1 MKCNT
6 KEQVKKRP
14 KCASIKVII
23 HRQSEIAT
31 MSYTHLSL
39 GERYQIYALKG
50 AQHSIKYIAEALG
63 RSPST
68 ISRELRRNKSL
79 RGYRPKYA
87 DDKAKARHANN
98 AFTIV
103 LNVWNWVVDKLKLQ
117 WSPEQIAGVHS
128 GISHMSIY
136 RYLWVDKRQ
145 GGRLWQYLRRKA
157 KPYRQRLTAETR
169 GRISDSVSI
178 HERPQIVEDRSRIG
192 DWEAD
197 TVIGQHHKQAIV
209 TVVERNTGLL
219 KMKRVTK
226 KSAHLVAGAMINL
239 LTPVRLQVKTI
250 TSDNGKE
257 FAEHKEVKRRLYS
270 RFYFADAYASWQ
282 RGTNE
287 NTNGLIREYLPK
299 GCDFRQVSD
308 DEVQAIEDRI
318 NNRPRKRLGFRTP
331 NQVFYN
337 II

>member
-1 MKCNT
+1 
-6 KEQVKKRP
+6 
-14 KCASIKVII
+14 
-23 HRQSEIAT
+23 

-50 AQHSIKYIAEALG
+50 AQDSIKFIAEALG

-87 DDKAKARHANN
+87 DDKAKARQANN

-117 WSPEQIAGVHS
+117 WSPEQIAGVHG

-136 RYLWVDKRQ
+136 RYLWTDKRQ
-145 GGRLWQYLRRKA
+145 GGGLWQHLRRKA
-157 KPYRQRLTAETR
+157 KPYRQKLTNETR
-169 GRISDSVSI
+169 GRINDRVSI
-178 HERPQIVEDRSRIG
+178 HKRPQVVEDRSRIG

-197 TVIGQHHKQAIV
+197 TIIGQNHKQAIV
-209 TVVERNTGLL
+209 TLVERRTGLV
-219 KMKRVTK
+219 KMRRVTK
-226 KSAHLVAGAMINL
+226 KTAHLVAEAMIDL
-239 LTPVRLQVKTI
+239 LTPIRLQVKTI

-257 FAEHKEVKRRLYS
+257 FADHKEIKQTLFS
-270 RFYFADAYASWQ
+270 LFYFADTYASWQ

-299 GCDFRQVSD
+299 GCDFRQVANN
-308 DEVQAIEDRI
+308 EVQDIEDRL
-318 NNRPRKRLGFRTP
+318 NNRPRKRLGFKTP
-331 NQVFYN
+331 NQVFYD

>member
-1 MKCNT
+1 
-6 KEQVKKRP
+6 
-14 KCASIKVII
+14 
-23 HRQSEIAT
+23 

-50 AQHSIKYIAEALG
+50 AEHSIKFIAKALN

-79 RGYRPKYA
+79 RGYRPKHA
-87 DDKAKARHANN
+87 DGKAKLRHANN
-98 AFTIV
+98 ALTIV
-103 LNVWNWVVDKLKLQ
+103 AHVWHWVIAKLKLQ
-117 WSPEQIAGVHS
+117 WSPEQIAGVH
-128 GISHMSIY
+128 GGLSHMSIY
-136 RYLWVDKRQ
+136 RYLWTDKKQ
-145 GGRLWQYLRRKA
+145 GGGLWQYLRRKA
-157 KPYRQRLTAETR
+157 KPYRQRLTDETR
-169 GRISDSVSI
+169 GRINDRVSI
-178 HERPQIVEDRSRIG
+178 HKRPQVVEDRSRIG

-197 TVIGQHHKQAIV
+197 TIIGQNHKQAIV
-209 TVVERNTGLL
+209 TLVERKTGLV
-219 KMKRVTK
+219 KMQRVTK
-226 KSAHLVAGAMINL
+226 KSAHLVADAMVTL
-239 LTPVRLQVKTI
+239 LTPVRLHVKTI

-257 FAEHKEVKRRLYS
+257 FAEHQEVKERLYS
-270 RFYFADAYASWQ
+270 MFYFADTYASWQ

-308 DEVQAIEDRI
+308 DEVQAIEDRL
-318 NNRPRKRLGFRTP
+318 NSRPRKRLGFKTP

>member
-1 MKCNT
+1 
-6 KEQVKKRP
+6 
-14 KCASIKVII
+14 
-23 HRQSEIAT
+23 

-50 AQHSIKYIAEALG
+50 AEHSINFIARALN

-68 ISRELRRNKSL
+68 ISRELERNKSL
-79 RGYRPKYA
+79 RGYRVNHA
-87 DDKAKARHANN
+87 HNKACARRSNN
-98 AFTIV
+98 ALSIIAD
-103 LNVWNWVVDKLKLQ
+103 VWDWVTDKLTEGF
-117 WSPEQIAGVHS
+117 SPEQIAGVHG

-136 RYLWVDKRQ
+136 RYIWRDKNQ
-145 GGRLWQYLRRKA
+145 GGTLWQCLRRKA

-169 GRISDSVSI
+169 GRINDRVSI
-178 HERPQIVEDRSRIG
+178 HERPSIVETRTRIG

-209 TVVERNTGLL
+209 TLVERKTGLL
-219 KMKRVTK
+219 KMKRVLK
-226 KSAHLVAGAMINL
+226 RSAQHVSDAMIEL
-239 LTPVRLQVKTI
+239 LMPVKIQVKTI

-257 FAEHKEVKRRLYS
+257 FAEHKKVRQQLFS
-270 RFYFADAYASWQ
+270 PFFFADAYASWQ

-308 DEVQAIEDRI
+308 DEIQAIEDKL
-318 NNRPRKRLGFRTP
+318 NNRPRKRLGFKTP

-337 II
+337 IN

>member
-1 MKCNT
+1 
-6 KEQVKKRP
+6 
-14 KCASIKVII
+14 
-23 HRQSEIAT
+23 

-50 AQHSIKYIAEALG
+50 ANHRIKFIAGKLN

-68 ISRELRRNKSL
+68 ISREIRRNRSL
-79 RGYRPKYA
+79 RGYRAKHA
-87 DDKAKARHANN
+87 HTEAKARHANN

-103 LNVWNWVVDKLKLQ
+103 SSVWDWVVAKLKLQ
-117 WSPEQIAGVHS
+117 WSPEQIAGVHG

-136 RYLWVDKRQ
+136 RYLWTDKKQ
-145 GGRLWQYLRRKA
+145 GGGLWQHLRRKA

-169 GRISDSVSI
+169 GRINDRVSI
-178 HERPQIVEDRSRIG
+178 HERPQMVEDRSRIG

-197 TVIGQHHKQAIV
+197 TIIGQNHKQAIV
-209 TVVERNTGLL
+209 TLVERKTGLV

-226 KSAHLVAGAMINL
+226 KSAHLVADAMVNL

-257 FAEHKEVKRRLYS
+257 FAEHKTVKQRLYS
-270 RFYFADAYASWQ
+270 KFYFADAYASWQ
-282 RGTNE
+282 RETNE

-331 NQVFYN
+331 NQVFYS
-337 II
+337 IT